1 MQMNYSDHKFEAPFR
16 TDLES
21 VGRHYY
27 TQAAKHQNADIYLAT
42 DWFESHGAKESFDKQ
57 LEISVQFTKNNLE
70 L

>member
-1 MQMNYSDHKFEAPFR
+1 MNYSDHKFEAPFR

-42 DWFESHGAKESFDKQ
+42 ALTG
-57 LEISVQFTKNNLE
+57 LNLME
-70 L
+70 LRNHLIRSWK